1 MASKSGLDLDQAS
14 KPEVTSDPYA
24 DNRIHK
30 VHNGKVSRDHGFQG
44 LRTQ

>member
-1 MASKSGLDLDQAS
+1 MNSKRGLDLDQAS
-14 KPEVTSDPYA
+14 KPEVTSPPHV

-30 VHNGKVSRDHGFQG
+30 VQNGKVSRGSGFQG